1 MDDADFLIVGGGTAG
16 CVLASRLSEDA
27 SLKIV
32 LIEAGADTPP
42 GSVPADI
49 DDIFPRAYA
58 NSAYFW
64 PDLRAVARAG
74 SASKPYS
81 QARILGGG
89 SSIMGLW
96 SLRGLPEDYDNWA
109 AAGASGWAFADVL
122 PFFRKLERDVDIASP
137 EHGSDGPTTIA
148 RIQVESWPP
157 FNKAL
162 AEAAA
167 KAGLRILSD
176 ANSTEIDG
184 VFAIPTAAESGA
196 RVSAPRAYLTEAV
209 RRRPN
214 LKLLTG
220 TEARRILF
228 EGKRATGAAIRRSD
242 GSSGTLR
249 GHAVI
254 LSAGAIHT
262 PALLM
267 RSGIGPSE
275 ALKAAG
281 IDVVHDEK
289 RVGANLQNHVFLHL
303 GAVIRP
309 GMRQSPS
316 LRNYAI
322 GGARLSS
329 GPNASAGDLFVSFI
343 SRTSAYP
350 NGNRLGMVGPS
361 LYAPFSRGA
370 VRLDPKNPGGEP
382 LVDFNLLAD
391 PRDAERLLYAARFAR
406 VLLQDARVRA
416 TTLEAFVLP
425 PNPPVRLLN
434 QPGMSSAVLG
444 HAIAAMVALPTPARR
459 AALRRVIAPGKL
471 LGDIS
476 DEDEFSE
483 LAIAGAT
490 PMFHPA
496 STCAMGAVV
505 DPLARVIGVENMR
518 VVDASM
524 MPGIPRGNTNIPTLM
539 LAEKCAAQFRAEPRG
554 RASSSSV
561 ALATGEGDHAKHG
574 GGGET

>member
-27 SLKIV
+27 SLRVV
-32 LIEAGADTPP
+32 LIEAGVDTPP
-42 GSVPADI
+42 GKVPDDI
-49 DDIFPRAYA
+49 ADIFPRAYA

-64 PDLRAVARAG
+64 PELRAVARAG
-74 SASKPYS
+74 SAPKPYS

-96 SLRGLPEDYDNWA
+96 SLRGLPEDYDGWS
-109 AAGASGWAFADVL
+109 AAGATGWAFSDVL
-122 PFFRKLERDVDIASP
+122 PFFRRLERDMDIVSP
-137 EHGSDGPTTIA
+137 EHGSAGPTTVA
-148 RIQVESWPP
+148 RIQLESWPP

-162 AEAAA
+162 ARAAA
-167 KAGLRILSD
+167 HKGLRMLPD
-176 ANSTEIDG
+176 LNSSEIDG

-196 RVSAPRAYLTEAV
+196 RVSAPRAYLGEAV

-214 LKLLTG
+214 LRLLTG

-228 EGKRATGAAIRRSD
+228 DGKRAIGATARRAD
-242 GSSGTLR
+242 GSNTTFR
-249 GHAVI
+249 ARAVI

-267 RSGIGPSE
+267 RSGIGPGE

-281 IDVVHDEK
+281 IDVLHDEK
-289 RVGANLQNHVFLHL
+289 RVGGNLQNHLFLHL
-303 GAVIRP
+303 GAVIRS

-329 GPNASAGDLFVSFI
+329 GPYAPAGDLFVSFI

-361 LYAPFSRGA
+361 LYSPFSRGS
-370 VRLDPKNPGGEP
+370 VRIDPKNPGGEP

-391 PRDAERLLYAARFAR
+391 PHDVERLVYAARFAR
-406 VLLQDARVRA
+406 ALLQDARVRA

-425 PNPPVRLLN
+425 PDPPVRLLN
-434 QPGMSSAVLG
+434 QPGISSALLG
-444 HAIAAMVALPTPARR
+444 HAIAAMVALPAPARR

-471 LGDIS
+471 LADIS
-476 DEDEFSE
+476 GEQEFAE
-483 LAIAGAT
+483 LALAGAT

-505 DPLARVIGVENMR
+505 DPQARMIGMENLR
-518 VVDASM
+518 VVDASI
-524 MPGIPRGNTNIPTLM
+524 MPRIPRGNTNIPTLM
-539 LAEKCAAQFRAEPRG
+539 LAEKCAAQILGERRG
-554 RASSSSV
+554 RA
-561 ALATGEGDHAKHG
+561 
-574 GGGET
+574 